1 MRGVY
6 AVVIAMYVHMV
17 IDAIE
22 LLVVEPDQ
30 VLRILMRREETSGFR
45 CLQAEFLPSAWSV
58 AQIIKNDG
66 AILAPRLQPGH

>member
-30 VLRILMRREETSGFR
+30 VLRVLMRREETSSFWSF
-45 CLQAEFLPSAWSV
+45 QTEFLPSAWSV

>member
-45 CLQAEFLPSAWSV
+45 CFQTEFLPSAWSV